1 MYTVDALPLAPYP
14 ACRTIAPRAWLT
26 GLALSL
32 VSIDCHGSS
41 EGNDTPGGGNTNWAE
56 WPMPNSQVDVTAGA
70 LNLENYTA
78 NGDGTVTDNVTGLV
92 WQQAASST
100 LFTQAGAIA
109 YCAGLSLGGHTD
121 WRAPSYVEL
130 VSLVD
135 YGKPSPSIN
144 ASAFPGEL
152 GEPFWSST
160 PYAVPTGNG
169 WVVTFNAGYVDI
181 YDVTSSHLVRCVR

>member
-1 MYTVDALPLAPYP
+1 LLDCRGGASEASGGVVD
-14 ACRTIAPRAWLT
+14 T
-26 GLALSL
+26 S
-32 VSIDCHGSS
+32 
-41 EGNDTPGGGNTNWAE
+41 WAE

-70 LNLENYTA
+70 PNLESYTV

-92 WQQAASST
+92 WQQTASPM
-100 LFTQAGAIA
+100 LFTQAAAVA

-135 YGKPSPSIN
+135 YGKQSPNIN
-144 ASAFPGEL
+144 ALAFPGEI

-160 PYAVPTGNG
+160 PYAVPNGSG
-169 WVVTFNAGYVDI
+169 WVVAFNVGYVDI
-181 YDVTSSHLVRCVR
+181 YDVSSSHYVRCVR